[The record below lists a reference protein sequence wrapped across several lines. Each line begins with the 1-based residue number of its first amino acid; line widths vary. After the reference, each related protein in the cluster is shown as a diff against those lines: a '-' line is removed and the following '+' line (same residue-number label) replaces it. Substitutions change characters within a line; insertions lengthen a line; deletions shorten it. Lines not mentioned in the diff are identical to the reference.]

1 MDEKLKIKQ
10 EKLIEMVSGFGEE
23 YLDEELTHLCVKLV
37 EKLGRKR
44 EVPFK
49 RGKLENWASGIV
61 YAIAQLN
68 FVFDDSFEP
77 YASAD
82 DICNYFGTKKST
94 AANKA
99 RDLRKLL
106 HLNLGN
112 KEFSTDLILSLD
124 LSNLGGDLSQ
134 VKTLEGAMANSTI
147 RSAANLLRETFK
159 QKQSIYDVENDKIRK
174 IIRDIFDSDG
184 EFVDEALID
193 DLAYELS
200 TATFISPAC
209 GAGLLMLSSEN
220 GGVLI
225 PAFTSMNEY
234 NLEFEGGH
242 IGPVSWKFIE
252 ILNYLDNDN
261 FEGMVINPHVDDFF
275 VSLTIIH
282 HALIN
287 LQI

>member
-1 MDEKLKIKQ
+1 MKWFQ
-10 EKLIEMVSGFGEE
+10 VFGEE
-23 YLDEELTHLCVKLV
+23 YLDEELTNLCVKLV
-37 EKLGRKR
+37 NKLGRKV

-61 YAIAQLN
+61 YTIAQLN

-77 YASAD
+77 YASVD

-99 RDLRKLL
+99 RDLRGLL

-134 VKTLEGAMANSTI
+134 IKTLEGAMRMSTI
-147 RSAANLLRETFK
+147 RSAGNLVRETFR
-159 QKQSIYDVENDKIRK
+159 QRPSIHDIENNKIRK

-184 EFVDEALID
+184 EFIDEVLID
-193 DLAYELS
+193 DLAYELCR
-200 TATFISPAC
+200 ATFISPAC
-209 GAGLLMLSSEN
+209 GAGLLMLGSEN

-225 PAFTSMNEY
+225 PAFTSMDEY
-234 NLEFEGGH
+234 NLEFEGGN

-252 ILNYLDNDN
+252 ILNYLDI
-261 FEGMVINPHVDDFF
+261 GC
-275 VSLTIIH
+275 
-282 HALIN
+282 
-287 LQI
+287 